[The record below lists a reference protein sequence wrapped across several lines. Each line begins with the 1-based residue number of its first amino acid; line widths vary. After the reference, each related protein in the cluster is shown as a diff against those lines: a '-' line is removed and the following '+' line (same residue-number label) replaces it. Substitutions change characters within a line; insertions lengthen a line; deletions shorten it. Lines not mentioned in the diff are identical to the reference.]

1 MEDVEEAKEAEEV
14 DDADST
20 VESRL
25 ARKVASFGMVLRGY
39 YTPERI
45 ESEEYLNQTLIS
57 ALNRFQFTLLSSC
70 CHTTFTFVA

>member
-57 ALNRFQFTLLSSC
+57 ALNRFQFTLLSSR

>member
-1 MEDVEEAKEAEEV
+1 MEDVEEAKETEEV

-45 ESEEYLNQTLIS
+45 ESEGYLN
-57 ALNRFQFTLLSSC
+57 
-70 CHTTFTFVA
+70 